1 MMDRVDLTD
10 KQFVFCKHFLKTCN
24 KGKGQ
29 NIHIRVGDKTVTSFL
44 GPEDIYVNKL
54 IQTPRWSYWY
64 ENYKKIVSNSIEKSM
79 IGLQTHYGFG
89 WGDWGGYK
97 RREEIIE
104 WEKRLKEVFWHF
116 RFLNDIKIDPEVFN
130 YIVRYSMDS
139 DGKFSIV
146 FTQYGADKCPDL
158 KKLAK
163 FLELI
168 GYQGKKNIQ
177 YPDSHYYFD
186 KLEADKLNENKLIW
200 DFI

>member
-29 NIHIRVGDKTVTSFL
+29 NIHIRVNNANIIKFL
-44 GPEDIYVNKL
+44 TDDDIYIGKKIKANC
-54 IQTPRWSYWY
+54 WSYWY
-64 ENYKKIVSNSIEKSM
+64 ENYKKIVTNSIEKTM
-79 IGLQTHYGFG
+79 IGLKTNYGFG

-97 RREEIIE
+97 RREEITE
-104 WEKRLKEVFWHF
+104 WENRLKEVFGHF
-116 RFLNDIKIDPEVFN
+116 RFLNEIKIDPEAFN

-146 FTQYGADKCPDL
+146 FTQRGADRCSDL
-158 KKLAK
+158 QKLAK
-163 FLELI
+163 FLELV
-168 GYQGKKNIQ
+168 GYKCKKSIQ
-177 YPDSHYYFD
+177 YPDSHFYFD
-186 KLEADKLNENKLIW
+186 GLEANKLNENKLVW